1 MLVAEDGVISQV
13 GLSKKKIKPT
23 ETLIN
28 KLSKLEKT
36 YRKHI
41 RDWLASTSES
51 KFKPVELDYE
61 KTAKFIEEFESI
73 DAAKIFEE
81 WEKVA
86 ELSMDLLDKIELLKQ
101 IQPVNQSVTLFGVDD
116 RPPSLFE
123 QKKWLAQVV
132 VYEDPMSVIAS
143 LNAGVLSGLEVEAL
157 QLLYPSILEV
167 MQSALIEGIS
177 ELQGKGV
184 KSIGS
189 KKMKLVNTLLQVPR
203 LSPEKLQ
210 ELQNQYLTEDE
221 EGVELNVDGESMQ
234 TDTQRV
240 QFRNQ

>member
-23 ETLIN
+23 ETLVN

-41 RDWLASTSES
+41 RDWLVSEKES

-61 KTAKFIEEFESI
+61 KTSKFIEEFTSEDST
-73 DAAKIFEE
+73 KIFED

-86 ELSMDLLDKIELLKQ
+86 ELSMELIDRIELLKQ
-101 IQPVNQSVTLFGVDD
+101 LQPINQSITLFGVDD

-123 QKKWLAQVV
+123 RKKWLAQVA
-132 VYEDPMSVIAS
+132 VYENPMSVVDS

-167 MQSALIEGIS
+167 LQSALIEGVA
-177 ELQGKGV
+177 ELQGKGI

-203 LSPEKLQ
+203 LSPQKMQ
-210 ELQNQYLTEDE
+210 ELQARYMQEE
-221 EGVELNVDGESMQ
+221 EGVEVEVNGNSVMTE
-234 TDTQRV
+234 TQRV
-240 QFRNQ
+240 THRNA